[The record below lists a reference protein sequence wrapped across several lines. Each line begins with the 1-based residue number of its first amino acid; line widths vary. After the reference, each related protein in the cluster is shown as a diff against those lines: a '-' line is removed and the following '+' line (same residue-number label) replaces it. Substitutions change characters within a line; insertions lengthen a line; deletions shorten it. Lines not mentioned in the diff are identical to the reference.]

1 MQKVTGFISRS
12 SFKKALALFAAAVVW
27 LREDMALAAGA
38 EACKLAGGSA
48 GAQASDA
55 FTSALAKGPVYAG
68 IAAWLGGLLVSL
80 TPCVYPMVAVTVSV
94 FGARESRSR
103 MQGAL
108 LSAAFVLGIVAMFVP
123 LGVFAGVTGS
133 AFGSVLQSSWVVI
146 GISVLFLVMAASMF
160 GAFDL
165 ALPAAW
171 TNRLAQIGGI
181 GYKGAFLLGLAC
193 GPIAAPCSGPVLTG
207 ILTWIAKT
215 QSAGLGA
222 LAMGTFALGLGAPFF
237 LVGAFALQLPKSG
250 RWMVHIKSLLGI
262 VLVVVAFYFL
272 NTAFPALGDWARR
285 TTGFFVVASIALLVG
300 LALGAVHRSF
310 DEPGAGPKV
319 RKGLGI
325 ALASAASFAIL
336 TAAGLPASTLAWHR
350 GDVREARARALRE
363 EKPLLVDFTASWCGA
378 CKELDRHTFSEAR
391 VAREAGRFLAV
402 KVDATNDEDPRVE
415 AALQEFNVVGLP
427 TVVLYDSRGKEAL
440 RCTDFVPAEPFLNA
454 IRRVN

>member
-1 MQKVTGFISRS
+1 MKT
-12 SFKKALALFAAAVVW
+12 LALLAATATLFAVRGAA
-27 LREDMALAAGA
+27 AAGA
-38 EACKLAGGSA
+38 EACKLAGGAA
-48 GAQASDA
+48 GSQASDA
-55 FTSALAKGPVYAG
+55 FTTALAKGPVYAG

-103 MQGAL
+103 LQGTL

-133 AFGSVLQSSWVVI
+133 AFGSVLQSSWVVL
-146 GISVLFLVMAASMF
+146 GISLLFLVMAASMF

-171 TNRLAQIGGI
+171 TNRLAELGGI

-250 RWMVHIKSLLGI
+250 RWMMHIKSLLGI
-262 VLVVVAFYFL
+262 VLVVVALYFL
-272 NTAFPALGDWARR
+272 STAFPVLSDWARR
-285 TTGFFVVASIALLVG
+285 STPFFVIAGIALLAG
-300 LALGAVHRSF
+300 LGLGAVHRSF
-310 DEPGAGPKV
+310 EEPGSGAKL
-319 RKGLGI
+319 RKSAGI
-325 ALASAASFAIL
+325 ALTSAAAFGIL
-336 TAAGLPASTLAWHR
+336 SAAGQPARTLSWHH

-378 CKELDRHTFSEAR
+378 CKELDRHTFAEER

-440 RCTDFVPAEPFLNA
+440 RCTDFVSAEPFLEA